1 VSETDKKTLTFAS
14 LGLNEA
20 LVEAVTALGYEEATP
35 IQAEAIPLLMTGKD
49 LIGQAGTGTGK
60 TAAFALPLLHRL
72 LEGEAPKRGPARAL
86 ILVPTRE
93 LAMQVAEAIHQYAKK
108 TSLTVVPVYGGA
120 PMGQQIRSLSRGAD
134 VVVATPGR
142 ALDHLKRQT
151 LVLDALEVLVLDE
164 ADEMLDMGFAEDLDL
179 LLSATPVTRQTALF
193 AATMAAR
200 IGAIAEKHL
209 KSPKRVNIKAEKST
223 PGKMPRVRQYAYMVS
238 RQQKTFALNRILE
251 FEDPASAIIF
261 CRTRVEVDQLTDTLK
276 SHGYAAQ
283 ALHGG
288 MEQRQRDRVMQMV
301 REDKADVLVAT
312 DVAARGLDIDHI
324 SHVINY
330 DIPTAPEVYVHRI
343 GRTGRIG
350 REGVAITLVDP
361 REQRTLRFIESV
373 TKQTLERKEL
383 PTLAALKAKR
393 LETTRAAIQER
404 IVTGGLDEA
413 RAFVLSMSED
423 FEMADIAA
431 AAVLMAQDEEKAP
444 EVMKARSLEGP
455 ESRGSEVPRSRGSE
469 VPRSRG
475 SEVPWS
481 RGSEVPR
488 SHSDEE
494 RPKRAM
500 RSRDDG
506 PKAVLAFSV
515 GDDDGV
521 GPGDLVGAI
530 AGESGIDSGNIGAI
544 RVNPTFSTVE
554 VSEALADTVMDA
566 LKGKKIRGTPVD
578 IKLMPAG
585 EGGTD
590 RPRPRTGTKPPYK
603 SGFKP
608 GYKSAGDK
616 PAFKSGGFKPAGR
629 TGGFRSEGRSEG
641 YKPGGKPGGFKSAF
655 KPKSKPGFS
664 SDFKPRKK
672 ER

>member
-1 VSETDKKTLTFAS
+1 VSETDKKALTFAS
-14 LGLNEA
+14 LGLHDS
-20 LVEAVTALGYEEATP
+20 LVAAVTALGYEEATP
-35 IQAEAIPLLMTGKD
+35 IQAEAIPLLLTGKD

-72 LEGEAPKRGPARAL
+72 LSEPIPARGPARAL

-93 LAMQVAEAIHQYAKK
+93 LAMQVAEAIHKYAKG

-120 PMGQQIRSLSRGAD
+120 PMDQQIRALRRGAD

-179 LLSATPVTRQTALF
+179 LLSATPKTRQTALF

-200 IGAIAEKHL
+200 ISAIAEKHL
-209 KSPKRVNIKAEKST
+209 KSPKRVNIKAEKSA
-223 PGKMPRVRQYAYMVS
+223 PGKMPRVRQVAYLVS
-238 RQQKTFALNRILE
+238 RQQKSFALDRILE

-261 CRTRVEVDQLTDTLK
+261 CRTRVEVDELTDTLK

-288 MEQRQRDRVMQMV
+288 MEQRQRDRVMQLI
-301 REDKADVLVAT
+301 RDDKADVLVAT

-330 DIPTAPEVYVHRI
+330 DIPTSPEVYVHRI

-361 REQRTLRFIESV
+361 REQRTLRFIETV
-373 TKQTLERKEL
+373 TKQTLERAEL

-393 LETTRAAIQER
+393 LDVTRAALQAR
-404 IVTGGLDEA
+404 IVGGGLEETK
-413 RAFVLSMSED
+413 AFVLSLAAD
-423 FEMADIAA
+423 FDLADIAA
-431 AAVLMAQDEEKAP
+431 AAVAIAQEEEKAAEP
-444 EVMKARSLEGP
+444 RTAD
-455 ESRGSEVPRSRGSE
+455 VPRSRGSE
-469 VPRSRG
+469 GPQSRGSDAPRSRNAEG
-475 SEVPWS
+475 
-481 RGSEVPR
+481 PR
-488 SHSDEE
+488 A
-494 RPKRAM
+494 R
-500 RSRDDG
+500 RDDG
-506 PKAVLAFSV
+506 PKTTLAFSV
-515 GDDDGV
+515 GEEDGV

-530 AGESGIDSGNIGAI
+530 AGESGIDSANIGAI
-544 RVNPTFSTVE
+544 RVNPTFSTVD

-578 IKLMPAG
+578 IKVMPAG
-585 EGGTD
+585 EGGGD
-590 RPRPRTGTKPPYK
+590 RPRPRTG
-603 SGFKP
+603 
-608 GYKSAGDK
+608 
-616 PAFKSGGFKPAGR
+616 
-629 TGGFRSEGRSEG
+629 
-641 YKPGGKPGGFKSAF
+641 GKPGGFKPREYAPRGEFKPRADFKPRGEFKPRSEFKPRGEFKPAGKAGGFKPAF
-655 KPKSKPGFS
+655 KAKAKPGFS
-664 SDFKPRKK
+664 SDFKPRKR